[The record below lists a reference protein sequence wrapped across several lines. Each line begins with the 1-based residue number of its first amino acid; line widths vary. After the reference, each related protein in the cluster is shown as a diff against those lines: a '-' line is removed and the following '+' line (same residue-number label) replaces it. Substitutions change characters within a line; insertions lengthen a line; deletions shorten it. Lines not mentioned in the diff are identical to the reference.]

1 MHHENKRN
9 SFYHNA
15 RLAERTKLQ
24 QRCYDAMMFC
34 LTNTVHLMLVNS
46 ICSQKK
52 KSQQKIYLKNSY
64 HTGSHRYTYT
74 HTHTLTRHMSYWVT
88 VDINTPAYIIWVV
101 HKIKRLWLQ
110 GLGGGVLF
118 SSLLSVAQTRALD
131 FCNHPR
137 KRMDH
142 RRRRRRR
149 SSSSPVNVKEKPHL
163 CEKAIGIQ

>member
-110 GLGGGVLF
+110 GLGGGF
-118 SSLLSVAQTRALD
+118 SSLLFFLWLRPELWIFATTLENEWITVGGGGEGLVLHQ
-131 FCNHPR
+131 
-137 KRMDH
+137 
-142 RRRRRRR
+142 
-149 SSSSPVNVKEKPHL
+149 
-163 CEKAIGIQ
+163 